1 MTAEM
6 IVTNAKVLTMDAAHP
21 RAEAVAL
28 AGGKI
33 VAVGSAAVVGALAG
47 PETLV
52 LDAAGRSLLPGFVES
67 HLHLVL
73 GGNELTQL
81 QIGGLKLSLIHI

>member
-1 MTAEM
+1 MACVRRWQQSLRQGYLSQYERHRRMTAEM

-52 LDAAGRSLLPGFVES
+52 LDCLLYTSRCV
-67 HLHLVL
+67 
-73 GGNELTQL
+73 
-81 QIGGLKLSLIHI
+81 